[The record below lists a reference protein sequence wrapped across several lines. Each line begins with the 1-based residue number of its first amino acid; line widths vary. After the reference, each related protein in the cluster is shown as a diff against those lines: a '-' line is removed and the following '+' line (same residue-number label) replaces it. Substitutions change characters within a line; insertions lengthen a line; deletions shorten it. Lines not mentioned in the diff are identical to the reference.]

1 MKLKNRFKVNKGAAL
16 ADIVLAMLIIIILG
30 GLVIGMFYKIYFNS
44 SMITMN
50 AIALNY
56 AINILEETD
65 KLPYDQVVDTINFKE
80 RFDIPDDFI
89 VNVNINN
96 YKNGD
101 FIKIITLTIKYSL
114 QNMEEEFTINKLKV
128 REI

>member
-1 MKLKNRFKVNKGAAL
+1 MKLKNKLKLNSGAAL
-16 ADIVLAMLIIIILG
+16 ADIVIAMLIIIILG
-30 GLVIGMFYKIYFNS
+30 GLVIGMFFKIYFNT

-50 AIALNY
+50 AMAVNY

-65 KLPYDQVVDTINFKE
+65 KLSYEQVNDTIDFKE
-80 RFDIPDDFI
+80 KFDIPDDFT
-89 VNVNINN
+89 VFYNINN
-96 YKNGD
+96 YRNGD

-114 QNMEEEFTINKLKV
+114 QDMEEEFTINKLKI

>member
-1 MKLKNRFKVNKGAAL
+1 MNLKNKLKLNKGAAL
-16 ADIVLAMLIIIILG
+16 ADIVIAMLIIIILG
-30 GLVIGMFYKIYFNS
+30 GLVIGMFYKIYFNT

-65 KLPYDQVVDTINFKE
+65 KLSYEQVTGNIDFREKFNIPNDFTI
-80 RFDIPDDFI
+80 I
-89 VNVNINN
+89 VNVNN

-114 QNMEEEFTINKLKV
+114 QNMEEEFTINKLKIK
-128 REI
+128 EI